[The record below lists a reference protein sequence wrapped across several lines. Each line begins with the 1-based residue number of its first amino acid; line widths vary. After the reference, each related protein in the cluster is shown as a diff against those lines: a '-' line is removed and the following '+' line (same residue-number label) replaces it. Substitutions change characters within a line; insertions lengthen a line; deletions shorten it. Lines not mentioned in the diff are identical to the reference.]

1 MDPVKRFV
9 TMRANLVVC
18 PDILSS
24 VKVMVSIPDDLL
36 ARIDAGAA
44 ERGETRSGFLQ
55 EAARMR
61 LGEPDPELLEAL
73 AEMQEIGRNVPADV
87 PPARVLI
94 RQDRDSR

>member
-1 MDPVKRFV
+1 MV
-9 TMRANLVVC
+9 L
-18 PDILSS
+18 PDIISP

-61 LGEPDPELLEAL
+61 LEEPDAVVAEAMEWVACHRIAGDGPSA
-73 AEMQEIGRNVPADV
+73 AEAVR
-87 PPARVLI
+87 R
-94 RQDRDSR
+94 DRDRDDTR